1 MIYNMYYGIH
11 SKMRKGGII
20 LEEMKIIN
28 EYVEKISAEIEAM
41 TTTAESLYAKVDI
54 MKDKVNNFKL
64 STKEI
69 VGIASQTNM
78 LSLNASI
85 EAARAGE
92 AGKGFAVVATEVKK
106 LSDMSSKVAESTVKD
121 QNEMLKMIVDIY
133 KVADIVNQ
141 KSESLKGAIDKI
153 SSIVK
158 DAKNNN

>member
-1 MIYNMYYGIH
+1 MIYNIYYGINIIII
-11 SKMRKGGII
+11 KGGII

-41 TTTAESLYAKVDI
+41 TTTAESLYEKVDI

-153 SSIVK
+153 SSIVQK
-158 DAKNNN
+158 ANQN

>member
-1 MIYNMYYGIH
+1 MYYVMNI
-11 SKMRKGGII
+11 KIKKGGII

-121 QNEMLKMIVDIY
+121 QNEMLNMIVDIY